1 MQERLLK
8 YTNKYKNKF
17 FKLKVFMN
25 IYLKSVIKKIIY
37 KFGFDLYRFSP
48 SSSPQ
53 MQINSLLKKEKI
65 NIIFDIG
72 SNIGQFAKDVRSAG
86 YVNQIISFEPLST
99 AYEKLL
105 DIAKKDEKWLVHDQG
120 AIGAYDGK
128 ITINVSK
135 NSVSSSVL
143 PIKDTHLIAAPSS
156 EYISSE
162 TVNIYKLDSISE
174 KYLKKDSRLFIKID
188 VQGSEWDVFDGAKNT
203 ILIARGIIC
212 ELSLVPLYNK
222 QRLWREIVDRLDAEG
237 FMLWALQKG
246 LTDKK
251 TGQTLQMDGI
261 FLRRDKDNF

>member
-1 MQERLLK
+1 
-8 YTNKYKNKF
+8 
-17 FKLKVFMN
+17 MN
-25 IYLKSVIKKIIY
+25 IYLKSIIKKIIY

-72 SNIGQFAKDVRSAG
+72 SNIGQFAKDLRSAG
-86 YVNQIISFEPLST
+86 YADQIVSFEPLST
-99 AYEKLL
+99 AHEKLI
-105 DIAKKDEKWLVHDQG
+105 DIAKKDKKWFVHDQG

-128 ITINVSK
+128 ITINISK
-135 NSVSSSVL
+135 NLVSSSIL

-162 TVNIYKLDSISE
+162 IVLMYMLDSISE
-174 KYLKKDSRLFIKID
+174 QYLKEDSRLFIKID
-188 VQGSEWDVFDGAKNT
+188 VQGSEWNVLDGAKNT
-203 ILIARGIIC
+203 ILKARGIIC
-212 ELSLVPLYNK
+212 ELSLVPLYNN

-237 FMLWALQKG
+237 FMLWALQRG
-246 LTDKK
+246 LTDKI

-261 FLRRDKDNF
+261 FLRRDKNNL